1 MATTG
6 GGSGFPR
13 AEYAI
18 FDMDGLLSE
27 LQRFTGTDT

>member
-1 MATTG
+1 MSQDLLG
-6 GGSGFPR
+6 Q

-27 LQRFTGTDT
+27 TTPALGLTASSR

>member
-1 MATTG
+1 MTQDILG
-6 GGSGFPR
+6 Q

-27 LQRFTGTDT
+27 AKSQLSLSLC